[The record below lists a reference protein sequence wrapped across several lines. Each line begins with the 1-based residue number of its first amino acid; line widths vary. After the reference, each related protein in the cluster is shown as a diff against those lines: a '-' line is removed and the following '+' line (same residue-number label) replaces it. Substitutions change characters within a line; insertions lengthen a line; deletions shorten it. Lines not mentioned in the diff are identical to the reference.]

1 MGRKMN
7 MKNEKKIK
15 VLVADNSEFARNNLK
30 KFLENNEKIQ
40 LLNIADN
47 GKDAYRVIIDEVQQ
61 IVLIQ
66 SCITPNVISSPIFRF
81 KQRTCNHIVEAIF
94 HILFQRDVYSIISAL
109 TGVGQDS
116 VQIKFLMVNDRE
128 GGVLFNRYTK

>member
-1 MGRKMN
+1 

-47 GKDAYRVIIDEVQQ
+47 GKDAYRVIIDEVPD
-61 IVLIQ
+61 IVLID
-66 SCITPNVISSPIFRF
+66 VILPVMDLSLI
-81 KQRTCNHIVEAIF
+81 
-94 HILFQRDVYSIISAL
+94 HILYRLISVL
-109 TGVGQDS
+109 PLMRLST
-116 VQIKFLMVNDRE
+116 VQIWQKFMCFSLDRSLLVE
-128 GGVLFNRYTK
+128 LKQLRKNLAKGVF

>member
-47 GKDAYRVIIDEVQQ
+47 GKDAYRVIIDEV
-61 IVLIQ
+61 
-66 SCITPNVISSPIFRF
+66 R
-81 KQRTCNHIVEAIF
+81 
-94 HILFQRDVYSIISAL
+94 ILFLL
-109 TGVGQDS
+109 TLSYQLWTDLLLLKK
-116 VQIKFLMVNDRE
+116 QME
-128 GGVLFNRYTK
+128 TEVLRKNRYLLLFPLWEINQW

>member
-1 MGRKMN
+1 

-47 GKDAYRVIIDEVQQ
+47 G
-61 IVLIQ
+61 
-66 SCITPNVISSPIFRF
+66 N
-81 KQRTCNHIVEAIF
+81 
-94 HILFQRDVYSIISAL
+94 L
-109 TGVGQDS
+109 TSYGR
-116 VQIKFLMVNDRE
+116 I
-128 GGVLFNRYTK
+128 YCY

>member
-1 MGRKMN
+1 

-47 GKDAYRVIIDEVQQ
+47 GKDAYRVIIDEVPD
-61 IVLIQ
+61 IVLID
-66 SCITPNVISSPIFRF
+66 VILPVMDGFTVIE
-81 KQRTCNHIVEAIF
+81 TE
-94 HILFQRDVYSIISAL
+94 
-109 TGVGQDS
+109 
-116 VQIKFLMVNDRE
+116 
-128 GGVLFNRYTK
+128 VLRKNRYLLLFPLWEINQW

>member
-1 MGRKMN
+1 

-47 GKDAYRVIIDEVQQ
+47 GKDAY
-61 IVLIQ
+61 Q
-66 SCITPNVISSPIFRF
+66 SLLMKFR
-81 KQRTCNHIVEAIF
+81 
-94 HILFQRDVYSIISAL
+94 ILFLLTLSFASYSTDL
-109 TGVGQDS
+109 LLLKKQMET
-116 VQIKFLMVNDRE
+116 E
-128 GGVLFNRYTK
+128 VLRKNRYLLLFPLWEINQW